1 MGENKVYT
9 TMSMYPEAANKI
21 IELKK
26 ELRLR
31 NNSQAVQVLLAAYDI
46 LNNTGYGGKITEA
59 VKQVMEKG

>member
-9 TMSMYPEAANKI
+9 TMSLYPETANKI

-26 ELRLR
+26 DLRLR

-46 LNNTGYGGKITEA
+46 LNNTGLGGGFTEA
-59 VKQVMEKG
+59 VKQVMERG

>member
-9 TMSMYPEAANKI
+9 TMSLYPETANKI

-26 ELRLR
+26 DLRLR

-46 LNNTGYGGKITEA
+46 LNNTGLGGGFTEA
-59 VKQVMEKG
+59 VKQVMERD